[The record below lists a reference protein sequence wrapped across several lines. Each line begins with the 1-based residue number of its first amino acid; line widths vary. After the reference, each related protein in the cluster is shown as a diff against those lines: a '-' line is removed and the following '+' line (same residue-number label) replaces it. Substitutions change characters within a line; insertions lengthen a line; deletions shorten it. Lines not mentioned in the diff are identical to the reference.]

1 MFSYSRQQNGSK
13 PPEIRNLRRLYSGLS
28 SLGIIPQRTSI
39 SKLMLFHD
47 LLVDANSKVNLTK
60 VLDWPEVVLRHYLDS
75 LSVVMAV
82 PSLFDERESMLD
94 IGSGFG
100 MPGIPLKVMF
110 PGNDLVML
118 DSVKKKVDFI
128 DFAVKEMNL
137 TNVDTVVGRAEDIA
151 KNGKHREKY
160 SVVLSRAV
168 ATLPVLLEFALPFCS
183 VEGTFIAMKSSR
195 VQSEIDR
202 SENAL
207 HLLGGQ
213 IDSVVNVEDKLP
225 FLRGKLVVIRKV
237 AETPDIYPRKAG
249 IPKKRPL

>member
-1 MFSYSRQQNGSK
+1 MFSVSK
-13 PPEIRNLRRLYSGLS
+13 QDSSKSPEIKSVRRLHSGLS
-28 SLGIIPQRTSI
+28 SLGITPQRTSI

-47 LLVDANSKVNLTK
+47 LLVDANTKVNLTK
-60 VLDWPEVVLRHYLDS
+60 ILNWPDVIVRHYLDS
-75 LSVVMAV
+75 LSLVMAA
-82 PSLFDERESMLD
+82 PSLFHEREKILD

-100 MPGIPLKVMF
+100 IPGIPLKVMF

-118 DSVKKKVDFI
+118 DSVKKKVEFI

-137 TNVDTVVGRAEDIA
+137 PNVETVVGRAEDIA
-151 KNGKHREKY
+151 KKRKHREKY
-160 SVVLSRAV
+160 SMVVSRAV

-183 VEGTFIAMKSSR
+183 IGGTFIAMKSFR

-202 SENAL
+202 SERAL
-207 HLLGGQ
+207 NLLGGQ

-225 FLRGKLVVIRKV
+225 FLPGRLVVIRKI
-237 AETPDIYPRKAG
+237 AETPEIYPRKAG

>member
-1 MFSYSRQQNGSK
+1 MFSVFKEDGSK
-13 PPEIRNLRRLYSGLS
+13 PPEIRNPQRLHSGLS
-28 SLGIIPQRTSI
+28 SLGITPQSTAI

-47 LLVDANSKVNLTK
+47 LLVDANSRVNLTK
-60 VLDWPEVVLRHYLDS
+60 VLDWQEVIVRHYLDS

-82 PSLFDERESMLD
+82 PSLFDGGENILD

-118 DSVKKKVDFI
+118 DSVKKKVEFI

-137 TNVDTVVGRAEDIA
+137 TNTTTIVGRAEDIA
-151 KNGKHREKY
+151 KTRKHRENY
-160 SVVLSRAV
+160 SVVVSRAV
-168 ATLPVLLEFALPFCS
+168 ATLPVLLEFALPFCN
-183 VEGTFIAMKSSR
+183 VDGTFIAMKSSA

-207 HLLGGQ
+207 NLLGGQ
-213 IDSVVNVEDKLP
+213 IDRVVNVEDKLP
-225 FLRGKLVVIRKV
+225 FLPGKLVVIRKI
-237 AETPDIYPRKAG
+237 AKTPDVYPRKAG

>member
-1 MFSYSRQQNGSK
+1 MFSVFKQDSSK
-13 PPEIRNLRRLYSGLS
+13 PPEIRNPQKLHAGLS
-28 SLGIIPQRTSI
+28 SLGITPQETPI

-47 LLVDANSKVNLTK
+47 LLVAANSRINLTK
-60 VLDWPEVVLRHYLDS
+60 VLDWPEVIVRHYLDS

-82 PSLFDERESMLD
+82 PSLLDGGENILD

-118 DSVKKKVDFI
+118 DSVKKKIEFI
-128 DFAVKEMNL
+128 DFAVEEMDL
-137 TNVDTVVGRAEDIA
+137 TNTTTVVGRAEDIA
-151 KNGKHREKY
+151 KNKKHREKY
-160 SVVLSRAV
+160 SVVVSRAV
-168 ATLPVLLEFALPFCS
+168 ATLPVLLEFALPFCNIG
-183 VEGTFIAMKSSR
+183 GTFIAMKSSA

-207 HLLGGQ
+207 KLLGGE
-213 IDSVVNVEDKLP
+213 IDRVVSVEDKLP
-225 FLRGKLVVIRKV
+225 FLPGKLVVIRKV
-237 AETPDIYPRKAG
+237 AKTPNIYPRKAG

>member
-1 MFSYSRQQNGSK
+1 MFFVSK
-13 PPEIRNLRRLYSGLS
+13 QDSSKSPEIKSVKRLHSGLS
-28 SLGIIPQRTSI
+28 SLGITPQRTSI

-47 LLVDANSKVNLTK
+47 LLVDANTKVNLTK
-60 VLDWPEVVLRHYLDS
+60 ILNWPDVIVRHYLDS
-75 LSVVMAV
+75 LSLVMAA
-82 PSLFDERESMLD
+82 PSLFHEREKILD

-100 MPGIPLKVMF
+100 IPGIPLKVMF

-118 DSVKKKVDFI
+118 DSVKKKVEFI

-137 TNVDTVVGRAEDIA
+137 TNTTTVVGRAEDIA
-151 KNGKHREKY
+151 KTRKHRENY
-160 SVVLSRAV
+160 SVVVSRAV
-168 ATLPVLLEFALPFCS
+168 ATLPVLLELALPFCN
-183 VEGTFIAMKSSR
+183 VDGTFVAMKSSA

-207 HLLGGQ
+207 NLLGGQ

>member
-60 VLDWPEVVLRHYLDS
+60 VLDWPAVVLRHYLDS

-151 KNGKHREKY
+151 KNRRHREKY
-160 SVVLSRAV
+160 SVVVSRAV
-168 ATLPVLLEFALPFCS
+168 APLPVLLEFSLPFCS

-207 HLLGGQ
+207 NLLGGQ

>member
-1 MFSYSRQQNGSK
+1 MKNFAADIDVSSNLIRVHTPSTLTAQENYKSSR
-13 PPEIRNLRRLYSGLS
+13 
-28 SLGIIPQRTSI
+28 
-39 SKLMLFHD
+39 
-47 LLVDANSKVNLTK
+47 A
-60 VLDWPEVVLRHYLDS
+60 
-75 LSVVMAV
+75 AA
-82 PSLFDERESMLD
+82 
-94 IGSGFG
+94 
-100 MPGIPLKVMF
+100 
-110 PGNDLVML
+110 
-118 DSVKKKVDFI
+118 VKKKVEFI

-137 TNVDTVVGRAEDIA
+137 PNVETVVGRAEDIA
-151 KNGKHREKY
+151 KKRKHREKY
-160 SVVLSRAV
+160 SMVVSRAV

-183 VEGTFIAMKSSR
+183 IGGTFIAMKSFR

-207 HLLGGQ
+207 NLLGGQ

>member
-1 MFSYSRQQNGSK
+1 MFSVSRQHGSK

-137 TNVDTVVGRAEDIA
+137 TNVD
-151 KNGKHREKY
+151 
-160 SVVLSRAV
+160 
-168 ATLPVLLEFALPFCS
+168 
-183 VEGTFIAMKSSR
+183 
-195 VQSEIDR
+195 
-202 SENAL
+202 
-207 HLLGGQ
+207 
-213 IDSVVNVEDKLP
+213 
-225 FLRGKLVVIRKV
+225 
-237 AETPDIYPRKAG
+237 
-249 IPKKRPL
+249 

>member
-1 MFSYSRQQNGSK
+1 
-13 PPEIRNLRRLYSGLS
+13 
-28 SLGIIPQRTSI
+28 
-39 SKLMLFHD
+39 MLFHD

-151 KNGKHREKY
+151 KNRKHREKY
-160 SVVLSRAV
+160 SVVVSRAV

-207 HLLGGQ
+207 NLLGGQ
-213 IDSVVNVEDKLP
+213 IDSVVNVEDKAFDALGFDP
-225 FLRGKLVVIRKV
+225 VFCSSRRPQYRGGNQNPCQGGASTGSP
-237 AETPDIYPRKAG
+237 AESLGRYKEGRRQGKALALGGYLAHRPPDHG
-249 IPKKRPL
+249 